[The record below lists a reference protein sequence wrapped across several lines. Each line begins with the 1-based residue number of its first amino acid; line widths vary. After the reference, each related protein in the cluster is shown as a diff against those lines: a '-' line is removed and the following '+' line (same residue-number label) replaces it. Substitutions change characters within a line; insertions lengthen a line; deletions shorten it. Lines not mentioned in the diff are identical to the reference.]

1 MSRPDA
7 SQYWIK
13 IGLAST
19 IGQTLSVAHWQS
31 RPRIFSVFFSVFM
44 LSGLLIPYRLKE
56 DRIHA
61 MTLLPF
67 AAFNPTIDLKMGK
80 LIPD

>member
-1 MSRPDA
+1 M
-7 SQYWIK
+7 
-13 IGLAST
+13 
-19 IGQTLSVAHWQS
+19 
-31 RPRIFSVFFSVFM
+31 
-44 LSGLLIPYRLKE
+44 PYRLKV

-80 LIPD
+80 LIPDRQVHIRSTLAGPNF